1 MDDFS
6 MEGIELAETL
16 QTIAAIN
23 RLLGG
28 NRLTLNG
35 LKKLIKTTDSTQ
47 TLSICDVGCG
57 NGDMLREIAKFGQAE
72 GYSFNLIGIDA
83 NPFTIKEA
91 RRLSENY
98 PNIHY
103 RCENILLK
111 HNNELKS
118 DIVLFTLFLHHF
130 DDIEIQNILNS
141 FLNKTTIGIII
152 NDLHRS
158 TVSYRLFQLV
168 CFVFRLKKMPQTD
181 GLLSILKG
189 FKKKELIHFS
199 KKIIAKKQTIQWKW
213 AFRYQWIIY
222 K

>member
-23 RLLGG
+23 QLLGG

-57 NGDMLREIAKFGQAE
+57 NGDMLREIAKFGQAN
-72 GYSFNLIGIDA
+72 GYSFKLTGIDA

-103 RCENILLK
+103 CCEDVLIKPESEL
-111 HNNELKS
+111 NN

-130 DDIEIQNILNS
+130 NDVEVKNIIHS
-141 FLNKTTIGIII
+141 FLTNTSIGIII

-158 TVSYRLFQLV
+158 AVSYRLFQLV
-168 CFVFRLKKMPQTD
+168 CFVFRLKKMPRTD